1 MVGAARSGRGGPLLG
16 GCWRRII
23 GEMRDP
29 AADVA
34 TGDPI
39 ADLLAAGVLSDVD
52 EAEEAYLDQHLGE
65 IVALAESS
73 LSDEEFRRHP
83 LVSLLLARGSRG
95 WEDSLR

>member
-1 MVGAARSGRGGPLLG
+1 MLAGSRG
-16 GCWRRII
+16 RII

-52 EAEEAYLDQHLGE
+52 EAEEAYLDQHLAE
-65 IVALAESS
+65 IVTLAESS

-83 LVSLLLARGSRG
+83 LVSLLMARGSRG